1 MSDLFSQQNYI
12 WTLPL
17 AAFTLIIVLATC
29 YFLRRE
35 IGSFF
40 KNLFFPDTQ
49 RYTVPASVISNVD
62 TDGQQASLNK
72 DKVDTNLQKK
82 PRTILR
88 NMETNT
94 RWGFRKLKHKIT
106 DGFAE
111 IAGTEDAPSKKGTG
125 IITREETAP
134 AAIPQNAILQTTQE
148 HNPKK
153 PQNQDKPASFIPED
167 IEEEYPETPSEI
179 NTVIIKEDNL
189 SKEQEDLP
197 PAQKDIK
204 PLPMPAAV
212 IEDNTKENTADKQE
226 QIYDDK
232 TQEQTLI
239 KQEDKKTQEPAL
251 AAVAAEQTPKNEQAV
266 KQEIAV
272 KKTPF
277 LSDRTA
283 LIIGLLILAC
293 FTIFLTAK
301 VRLLSSLAIRNHI
314 LIKDLQTQI
323 QIMRYEQNGVQVIIH
338 ERTSAPEK
346 KI

>member
-1 MSDLFSQQNYI
+1 MSDLFSQENFI

-17 AAFTLIIVLATC
+17 AAFTLLIILITC

-35 IGSFF
+35 ISSLF

-62 TDGQQASLNK
+62 RDGQHAALNK
-72 DKVDTNLQKK
+72 DKDDIDLYKNKK
-82 PRTILR
+82 SRTLLR

-134 AAIPQNAILQTTQE
+134 AVIPQNAILQTNETQTAQV
-148 HNPKK
+148 
-153 PQNQDKPASFIPED
+153 QNQDKTTSFIPED
-167 IEEEYPETPSEI
+167 IEEEYPGTTSEI
-179 NTVIIKEDNL
+179 NTVIIREDTLNKEKEDVPSVKENKESL
-189 SKEQEDLP
+189 QIPAAIIEQE
-197 PAQKDIK
+197 
-204 PLPMPAAV
+204 
-212 IEDNTKENTADKQE
+212 TKEYDPDKVQQPQQENHQKETVLKEENKTNDESVSTTVSAEQKTKDDDKQQE
-226 QIYDDK
+226 EN
-232 TQEQTLI
+232 TQ
-239 KQEDKKTQEPAL
+239 KQ
-251 AAVAAEQTPKNEQAV
+251 
-266 KQEIAV
+266 
-272 KKTPF
+272 PF

-301 VRLLSSLAIRNHI
+301 VRLLSSLAIRNHM

-323 QIMRYEQNGVQVIIH
+323 EILRYEQNGVQVVIH

>member
-1 MSDLFSQQNYI
+1 MSDLFSQENFI

-17 AAFTLIIVLATC
+17 AAFTLLIILITC

-35 IGSFF
+35 ISSLF

-62 TDGQQASLNK
+62 RDGQHAALNK
-72 DKVDTNLQKK
+72 DKDDIDLDRNKK
-82 PRTILR
+82 SRTLLR

-134 AAIPQNAILQTTQE
+134 AVIPQNAILQTNETQTAQV
-148 HNPKK
+148 
-153 PQNQDKPASFIPED
+153 QNQDKTTSFIPED
-167 IEEEYPETPSEI
+167 IEEEYPGTTSEI
-179 NTVIIKEDNL
+179 NTVIIREDTLNKQQEDVPSVKENKESL
-189 SKEQEDLP
+189 QIPAAIIEQE
-197 PAQKDIK
+197 
-204 PLPMPAAV
+204 
-212 IEDNTKENTADKQE
+212 TKEYDPDKVQQPQQENHQKETVLKEENKTNDESVSTAVSAE
-226 QIYDDK
+226 QKTKYDDK
-232 TQEQTLI
+232 QQEENSQ
-239 KQEDKKTQEPAL
+239 KQ
-251 AAVAAEQTPKNEQAV
+251 
-266 KQEIAV
+266 
-272 KKTPF
+272 PF

-301 VRLLSSLAIRNHI
+301 VRLLSSLALRNHM

-323 QIMRYEQNGVQVIIH
+323 EILRYEQNGVQVVIH